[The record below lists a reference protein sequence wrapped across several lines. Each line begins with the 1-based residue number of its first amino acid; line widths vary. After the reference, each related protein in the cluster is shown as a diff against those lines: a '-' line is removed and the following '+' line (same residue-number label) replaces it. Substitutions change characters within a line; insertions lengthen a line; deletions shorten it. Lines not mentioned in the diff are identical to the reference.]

1 MEATQLHNIFPCK
14 KNISKTMNLIILWS
28 GLNSTL
34 KSFIELHRNKE
45 LQTYRWP
52 CLKLDRTLTI
62 LWLSDTKKGH
72 NTVFQPG
79 FGLIWETQ
87 EKYCERITDI
97 KWLDRTFDL
106 ASETELK
113 NLCFRL
119 NSISLRFFSFF
130 SCHKST
136 STD

>member
-1 MEATQLHNIFPCK
+1 MEATQNIFPC
-14 KNISKTMNLIILWS
+14 NISKTMNLIILWS

-34 KSFIELHRNKE
+34 KSFIELHSNKE
-45 LQTYRWP
+45 FQTYRWP
-52 CLKLDRTLTI
+52 FWSWRECWSYYDGLILKMD
-62 LWLSDTKKGH
+62 KVQH
-72 NTVFQPG
+72 TVFQPG

-97 KWLDRTFDL
+97 EWLDRLFDL

-119 NSISLRFFSFF
+119 NSTSLLSFFFS
-130 SCHKST
+130 S
-136 STD
+136 